1 MTYGYIDRLVWKLRL
16 SLKILYPSFGLQGV
30 FEKHTFLHR
39 SCSYIKEGGF
49 GPVNINKMSGIFF
62 LTLQIQIRRYRLFRC
77 AIVLLS
83 TIIILGCA
91 HPKPTLVAEPVLE
104 PTPNNEHETFE
115 LREKIKRLQEL
126 ITEKDTVIQKQREYQ
141 RKQAREQQE
150 TSEEVVR
157 VQKRLR
163 RLATKP
169 STASAIAEVEVAME
183 NLKQDKSL
191 NSDLAL
197 QQQAQ
202 SLLDTALTFYKQ
214 EKYAAAMN
222 YASQAHEFISMVTD
236 QKRKA
241 PYSNRKIVSIHVPI
255 ILRTITNVN
264 LRQDPH
270 SNAKILNILEKDS
283 ILITNA
289 YRGNWLRVQ
298 TEDGRQGWVSHTL
311 VETATVN
318 RREFGQE

>member
-1 MTYGYIDRLVWKLRL
+1 MKL
-16 SLKILYPSFGLQGV
+16 LQ
-30 FEKHTFLHR
+30 R
-39 SCSYIKEGGF
+39 SGF
-49 GPVNINKMSGIFF
+49 GPININKMSGIFF

-77 AIVLLS
+77 VILLLS
-83 TIIILGCA
+83 TIIIFGCA
-91 HPKPTLVAEPVLE
+91 HPKPMLVAEPVLE
-104 PTPNNEHETFE
+104 PTPNNEHETLE
-115 LREKIKRLQEL
+115 LREKIVRLQEL
-126 ITEKDTVIQKQREYQ
+126 IKEKDTLIHKQHEHQ

-191 NSDLAL
+191 NPDLAL

-236 QKRKA
+236 QKRNA
-241 PYSNRKIVSIHVPI
+241 PYSNHKIVPIHVPI
-255 ILRTITNVN
+255 ILQTITDVN
-264 LRQDPH
+264 LRQNPH

-289 YRGNWLRVQ
+289 YQGNWLRVQ
-298 TEDGRQGWVSHTL
+298 TEDGRQGWVSNKL

-318 RREFGQE
+318 PREFGQE